1 MSPSGSVPPDVEAQ
15 LARIRKTVE
24 SLRAVAAKHARPEIL
39 ERSHPAVQEVTA
51 GLDQATAELE
61 PLGFLVLGDTGA
73 PLSDGTI
80 VVSRV
85 FRHTDGSICGWVGFA
100 KTKGGPKLLVFLVS
114 ESPKG
119 AYYTSLRNASPLSLA
134 RAPHLSRDDYG
145 AEVPMAEIVARHRA
159 RTGVPAGDGRLTS
172 VATLGEAI
180 DLMERFH
187 EARMLWRVSCNEDE
201 LLRAD
206 LTSVLAHYHRTME
219 APGFRLLY
227 GHAAKWLGFRPEHPA
242 YGGFVESAPSPLT
255 LWLASPPGEADGD
268 RRSAYSES
276 DWLSHCDFPVQGRRL
291 QLLDVVMAGNDG
303 EGVIIDVP
311 PGVYAVE
318 ARVMTHETD
327 HRISRVRVHPK
338 GTVGTVGSLAGRV
351 GVDLGAVAIC
361 DVDRLAPWARDHEDA
376 WQVWGQDL
384 WYGRTEPAGLYTCTA
399 ASTVVPFL
407 DSGRGDGTYPV
418 YSLMEN
424 GRAIGLEAVFLAAD
438 QLVSKAATL

>member
-1 MSPSGSVPPDVEAQ
+1 MSLSGSVPPDVEAQ
-15 LARIRKTVE
+15 VARIRKTVE

-51 GLDQATAELE
+51 GLDQAMAELE

-100 KTKGGPKLLVFLVS
+100 KAKGGPKLLVFLVS

-134 RAPHLSRDDYG
+134 RTPHLSRDDYG
-145 AEVPMAEIVARHRA
+145 AEVPMAAIVARHRA
-159 RTGVPAGDGRLTS
+159 RTGVSGGDGRLTS

-187 EARMLWRVSCNEDE
+187 EARMRWRASCNEDE

-206 LTSVLAHYHRTME
+206 LTSVLAHCHRTTE
-219 APGFRLLY
+219 AAGFRLLY
-227 GHAAKWLGFRPEHPA
+227 GHAAEWLGFRPDPPA
-242 YGGFVESAPSPLT
+242 HGRFVE
-255 LWLASPPGEADGD
+255 LASTPLSVCLGSLPTGAPPDRGAADP
-268 RRSAYSES
+268 ES
-276 DWLSHCDFPVQGRRL
+276 DWLFHCDLPIQGRRL
-291 QLLDVVMAGNDG
+291 QILDVVMAGNDG
-303 EGVIIDVP
+303 EGVTLDVA
-311 PGVYAVE
+311 PGPYVVE
-318 ARVMTHETD
+318 ARVMTYATD

-338 GTVGTVGSLAGRV
+338 GAVGTVGDVAGMV

-361 DVDRLAPWARDHEDA
+361 DVDRLAPWAKDHEDA
-376 WQVWGQDL
+376 WQEWGQDL

-407 DSGRGDGTYPV
+407 DSGLGDGTYPV

-424 GRAIGLEAVFLAAD
+424 GRAIGLEAVFLAPD
-438 QLVSKAATL
+438 L